1 MNKFF
6 ITFLLTILSIVTGA
20 QTIKVAIL
28 DFENTSGKPEF
39 DALGKSMSSMLITDL
54 KNNIHPRKVEF
65 FERGQLN
72 KLLDE
77 QQLQKSKDF
86 DAQTAVGF
94 GKLSGV
100 NYVFVGSLFVAEGVC
115 NITSKL
121 VNVETA
127 EIEIAKD
134 VNGAVE
140 TWLQLKTQLA
150 LVLATELNNP
160 IVLTD
165 EYSTQ
170 STSLATI
177 NQYGKILSTM
187 DSGDSQKA
195 EEMRALFEETNPS
208 FAYFKDIKEEI
219 DKLKVQVQKN
229 TEDIETLNKSGGRVI
244 NATSLPEIM
253 MNITNPL
260 TPYDERTGLF
270 TSMLSYRI
278 DEISALL
285 GRFTSAC
292 GFPSSSELLTS
303 YDKYGNPTDKT
314 FELITKDV
322 NYITTLLDNNT
333 LNKETFSSYS
343 FFYMRRLARFLTKYN
358 TKEELRTSSHSLA
371 TKLKEYNALN
381 GIPSYSASTFGGEAA
396 LSLEFDKDIDISI
409 DHLINLLSPN
419 VQLIGSSSRIETN
432 GSECDVYLNKFDAWA
447 NEYVKKWQ
455 EFKDNQNN
463 PTMLSEIWPKIQ
475 EMDAEMSKWE
485 TDSQEWFEE
494 CGENEAAV
502 IRLSSIA
509 DKIRSAA
516 N

>member
-1 MNKFF
+1 
-6 ITFLLTILSIVTGA
+6 
-20 QTIKVAIL
+20 
-28 DFENTSGKPEF
+28 
-39 DALGKSMSSMLITDL
+39 
-54 KNNIHPRKVEF
+54 
-65 FERGQLN
+65 
-72 KLLDE
+72 
-77 QQLQKSKDF
+77 
-86 DAQTAVGF
+86 VGF

-115 NITSKL
+115 NISSKL
-121 VNVETA
+121 VNVETS

-150 LVLATELNNP
+150 VVLATELNNP

-260 TPYDERTGLF
+260 TPYNERADYF
-270 TSMLSYRI
+270 TSMLTYRI

-285 GRFTSAC
+285 GSFTSAC
-292 GFPSSSELLTS
+292 GFPSSIELLTS
-303 YDKYGNPTDKT
+303 YDKYGKPTSKT
-314 FELITKDV
+314 FELISMD
-322 NYITTLLDNNT
+322 LDFIRSSLNNKA
-333 LNKETFSSYS
+333 LNKETFSNYSY
-343 FFYMRRLARFLTKYN
+343 FYMRRLSRFLGKQGINGELKAKTYSIAAELKVYN
-358 TKEELRTSSHSLA
+358 GA
-371 TKLKEYNALN
+371 N
-381 GIPSYSASTFGGEAA
+381 GVPAYDASTFGGEAA
-396 LSLEFDKDIDISI
+396 LYNEFDKDVDVSI
-409 DHLINLLSPN
+409 EHLINLLSTSN
-419 VQLIGSSSRIETN
+419 QINQGQAYEQSANAT
-432 GSECDVYLNKFDAWA
+432 GCDVFLNEFDAWA
-447 NEYVKKWQ
+447 NEYSKNWK
-455 EFKDNQNN
+455 EFKNNQNTPSRLN
-463 PTMLSEIWPKIQ
+463 EAYTKIQ
-475 EMDAEMSKWE
+475 EMNSEMGNWE
-485 TDSQEWFEE
+485 TKSQEWFEE
-494 CGENEAAV
+494 CGEDEAAV
-502 IRLSSIA
+502 TRLNVIA
-509 DKIRSAA
+509 KKIQTAA
-516 N
+516 D